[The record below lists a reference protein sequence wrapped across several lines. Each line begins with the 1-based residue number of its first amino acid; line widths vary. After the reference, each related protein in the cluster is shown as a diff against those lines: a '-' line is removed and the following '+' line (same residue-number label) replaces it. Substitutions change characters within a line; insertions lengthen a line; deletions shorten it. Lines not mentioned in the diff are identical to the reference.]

1 MTCVILASVSHTY
14 SVATM
19 DTTMMI
25 LLPFQ
30 MLLGEQLESGEWFVK
45 KVKRTDIYDD
55 VKIFL
60 TDYIINQDIK
70 KGIHKE
76 RGLGE
81 FRNYYKWNHSKLD
94 SK

>member
-1 MTCVILASVSHTY
+1 MSVTCVILASVSHTY

-45 KVKRTDIYDD
+45 KVKRMDIYND

-60 TDYIINQDIK
+60 TDYKSGYQ
-70 KGIHKE
+70 E
-76 RGLGE
+76 RHSQRKR
-81 FRNYYKWNHSKLD
+81 FRRI
-94 SK
+94 